1 MTTRTWRL
9 VAAFAAVYLIWGST
23 YLAIRWAIETLPTF
37 LMAGVRF
44 VVAGSILY
52 LWGRARGAP
61 APTRAAWRDAV
72 VVGGLLLLGGNGG
85 VVWAEQYVPSGFAA
99 LVVATEP
106 LWIVLL
112 DWIRP
117 GGNRP
122 TAGEALGLLLGFGG
136 VVLLIGPGQSAGGG
150 VHPAGALV
158 LIGATVAWASGSLYS
173 RSARSATDP
182 LLSTGTHMLAG
193 GTLLLIAA
201 AAAGQWKAVSP
212 ASVSVRSWLALLYL
226 IVFGAIVGFTAY
238 LWILRESTV
247 ALVSTYAYV
256 NPVVAV
262 FLGWALAGEA
272 ITARM
277 IGAAAVIVTSVVLI
291 TLSRTRA
298 LARTGTLLRR
308 AVEWTARRR
317 RAA

>member
-37 LMAGVRF
+37 LMAAARF
-44 VVAGSILY
+44 LVAGSILY
-52 LWGRARGAP
+52 LWGRARGAR
-61 APTRAAWRDAV
+61 APTPAAWRDAV

-85 VVWAEQYVPSGFAA
+85 VVWAEQYVPSGLAA
-99 LVVATEP
+99 LIVATEP

-117 GGNRP
+117 GGHRP
-122 TAGEALGLLLGFGG
+122 TGGEALGLLLGFAG
-136 VVLLIGPGQSAGGG
+136 VVLLIGPGQTAGDR
-150 VHPAGALV
+150 VHPVAAMV
-158 LIGATVAWASGSLYS
+158 LIGATLAWASGSLYS
-173 RSARSATDP
+173 RHTRAATDP
-182 LLSTGTHMLAG
+182 LLTTGTHMLAG

-201 AAAGQWKAVSP
+201 TAAGQWAAVHP
-212 ASVSVRSWLALLYL
+212 ASVSWRSWLALLYL

-238 LWILRESTV
+238 LWMLRESTV
-247 ALVSTYAYV
+247 ALASTYAYV

-277 IGAAAVIVTSVVLI
+277 VAAAAVIVTSVVLI
-291 TLSRTRA
+291 TLARTQA
-298 LARTGTLLRR
+298 LARTRAFVRR
-308 AVEWTARRR
+308 TAG
-317 RAA
+317 RAARPQRAA